1 MHTLLFCAY
10 FTNYDFNVKSACNY
24 GSAVVYLRQ
33 VKERNCK
40 SSKGKKDMMK
50 MYEEKGL
57 WFVANAETNEVVY
70 ACNTEEEA
78 CHFICSN
85 R

>member
-1 MHTLLFCAY
+1 MPQNKRRY
-10 FTNYDFNVKSACNY
+10 
-24 GSAVVYLRQ
+24 
-33 VKERNCK
+33 
-40 SSKGKKDMMK
+40 KDMMK
-50 MYEEKGL
+50 MYLENGL
-57 WFVANAETNEVVY
+57 WLVANAETNEVVY